1 MSAVVERVG
10 DQPVLTE
17 PRSDVIVAAGVFA
30 QPVREDDY
38 RARCD
43 VGSPDVVD
51 DAHTAHAVEAPFGT
65 GGCHQGQRRPNP
77 PARPRSRRRV
87 GRLSDAV
94 RKLARVSLLAEDP
107 TEDTAREGDA
117 NFSASA
123 EPYRREL
130 LAHCYRMTGSLHD
143 AEDLVQETFLRAWK
157 AYDRFEGKSSVRT
170 WLHRIATNTCLT
182 ALEGRQRR
190 PLPTGLGAPSSD
202 PTAELV
208 ERTEVPWLEPL
219 PDVSDDPAD
228 PSDPSVIVSTRESV
242 RLAFVA
248 ALQHLSPRQRAV
260 LVLREVLQWK
270 AAEVA
275 EAIGASTA
283 AVNSLLQRARS
294 QLEAAGPSSEDQLT
308 EPDSADAQDRLSDYI
323 AAFEAYDIDRLAE
336 LFTREAIWEMP
347 PFVGWYQ
354 GPQAI
359 ATLIHQQC
367 PAQAPGDMR
376 LIPLTANGQ
385 PAAAMYM
392 RDGEKHLPFQ
402 LHVLD
407 MRADGVSHVVA
418 FLDTTLF
425 AKFGLPAHL

>member
-1 MSAVVERVG
+1 MS
-10 DQPVLTE
+10 DT
-17 PRSDVIVAAGVFA
+17 
-30 QPVREDDY
+30 
-38 RARCD
+38 
-43 VGSPDVVD
+43 
-51 DAHTAHAVEAPFGT
+51 
-65 GGCHQGQRRPNP
+65 
-77 PARPRSRRRV
+77 
-87 GRLSDAV
+87 V
-94 RKLARVSLLAEDP
+94 RKLARVSVLAEDF
-107 TEDTAREGDA
+107 AGDDDPDFA
-117 NFSASA
+117 AAA

-182 ALEGRQRR
+182 ALEGRARR

-202 PTAELV
+202 PAGELI

-219 PDVSDDPAD
+219 PDAAD
-228 PSDPSVIVSTRESV
+228 PSDPSAIVGTRESV

-260 LVLREVLQWK
+260 LVLRDVLQWK

-275 EAIGASTA
+275 EAIDASTA

-294 QLEAAGPSSEDQLT
+294 QLKAAGPSSEDRLAA
-308 EPDSADAQDRLSDYI
+308 PDSADVQDRLTRYI
-323 AAFEAYDIDRLAE
+323 AAFEAYDVDRLAE
-336 LFTREAIWEMP
+336 MFTREAIWEMP

-359 ATLIHQQC
+359 AALIHQQC
-367 PAQAPGDMR
+367 PAETPGDMR

-392 RDGEKHLPFQ
+392 RDGERHLPFQ

-407 MRADGVSHVVA
+407 MGADGVSHVVA

>member
-1 MSAVVERVG
+1 VG
-10 DQPVLTE
+10 
-17 PRSDVIVAAGVFA
+17 
-30 QPVREDDY
+30 
-38 RARCD
+38 
-43 VGSPDVVD
+43 
-51 DAHTAHAVEAPFGT
+51 
-65 GGCHQGQRRPNP
+65 
-77 PARPRSRRRV
+77 
-87 GRLSDAV
+87 
-94 RKLARVSLLAEDP
+94 KLARVSLLAEDFAG
-107 TEDTAREGDA
+107 DGDA
-117 NFSASA
+117 NFSAAA

-170 WLHRIATNTCLT
+170 WLHRIATNSCLT
-182 ALEGRQRR
+182 ALEGRGRR
-190 PLPTGLGAPSSD
+190 PLPTGLGAPSLD
-202 PTAELV
+202 PTGELI
-208 ERTEVPWLEPL
+208 ERAEVPWLEPL
-219 PDVSDDPAD
+219 PD
-228 PSDPSVIVSTRESV
+228 PSVVVGSRESV

-260 LVLREVLQWK
+260 LVLRDVLQWK

-294 QLEAAGPSSEDQLT
+294 QLEAAGPSSEDRLT
-308 EPDSADAQDRLSDYI
+308 TPDSADAQDQLTRYI

-336 LFTREAIWEMP
+336 MFTSEAIWEMP

-359 ATLIHQQC
+359 AALIHQQC

-392 RDGEKHLPFQ
+392 RDGDRHLPFQ

-407 MRADGVSHVVA
+407 VGADGVSHVVA